1 MKLHDPIFD
10 QYDSIVKRNQA
21 SDIVRI
27 LALVIIL
34 ISFSWPECQAQN
46 RVARAEYDYYALAIT
61 SVLNSAREASKL
73 PDVPERV
80 TLLIYAAKILAPSR
94 RDDAKQLLDLALDHL
109 NKWSSADKAGRYQRH
124 VAATL
129 RNEVMAVYAQVDPE
143 KAIALQKEFRAAA
156 KSSAT
161 DSSSKDWFTQ
171 LRDQDAIADQ
181 AVKIALSLVDTDPE
195 KASRLVIQSL
205 QGGIISDVVFE
216 LYEYLTQSGNRAVL
230 DKLEISIGQALA
242 EQAILDPYSLAHAAS
257 LVLADKSMPSAARNA
272 FIFFLMHSVQVWSDR
287 VTDSNGSDRLDA
299 SYINLVFVIVSINVR
314 PVIVQYAPDQLVT
327 FDRALNQVAPLVPAE
342 QRLKLEAF
350 QPETFSEPRDILND
364 ILKDPSPAKRDLRLV
379 GLISSL
385 LGNESADLEKNLD
398 LISDAISAFSDTDVK
413 AAYTDRLTITRL
425 DALVKQ
431 KKFLDAQQLAGS
443 IPSEET
449 RAWALLALST
459 VAAKEDRVLGFE
471 LISNALK
478 ALDKASPSP
487 HKVQL
492 ALMATAMLA
501 KTDPQR
507 AFDIFAIASR
517 YANSSP
523 AKVDPPKKPAV
534 AFGLE
539 VKIAEA
545 QTRLGIF
552 PESLGELKIDSSL
565 SALATA
571 DWFRADSIANE
582 IREPSLRI
590 QLKLQFA
597 DAVLVEQSKLRKKA
611 SSKPSVTN

>member
-1 MKLHDPIFD
+1 MIQSWSRTTSYSK
-10 QYDSIVKRNQA
+10 
-21 SDIVRI
+21 I
-27 LALVIIL
+27 LALVAIL
-34 ISFSWPECQAQN
+34 VSVGYCWRVPQGEAQTKMD
-46 RVARAEYDYYALAIT
+46 RAEYDYYALAIT

-73 PDVPERV
+73 PDVPQRV
-80 TLLIYAAKILAPSR
+80 KLLLYAAKILAPSR
-94 RDDAKQLLDLALDHL
+94 RDDAKQLLDLALNDL
-109 NKWSSADKAGRYQRH
+109 NKWGSADKASRYQRQT
-124 VAATL
+124 AATL
-129 RNEVMAVYAQVDPE
+129 RNEVMAVYARVDPE
-143 KAIALQKEFRAAA
+143 KTIALQKEFRESAA

-161 DSSSKDWFTQ
+161 DSSRKDLSTQ
-171 LRDQDAIADQ
+171 FREQDAIADQ

-205 QGGIISDVVFE
+205 QGGIISDVIFE
-216 LYEYLTQSGNRAVL
+216 LYEHLIQSGNRAFL
-230 DKLEISIGQALA
+230 DKLEIAIGQVLA
-242 EQAILDPYSLAHAAS
+242 EKPILDPYSLAHASS
-257 LVLADKSMPSAARNA
+257 LVLADKDMPPAARNA
-272 FIFFLMHSVQVWSDR
+272 FIPFLMHSVQVWSDL
-287 VTDSNGSDRLDA
+287 VTDSSRNGGLDA
-299 SYINLVFVIVSINVR
+299 SYINLVFVIVSLNVR

-327 FDRALNQVAPLVPAE
+327 FNHALDQVAPLIPTE

-350 QPETFSEPRDILND
+350 QPEILSEPRDILND
-364 ILKDPSPAKRDLRLV
+364 ILKDLSPAKRDLRLV
-379 GLISSL
+379 GLISNL
-385 LGNESADLEKNLD
+385 LGNESGNLEKNLD
-398 LISDAISAFSDTDVK
+398 LASDAISAFSDTDVK
-413 AAYTDRLTITRL
+413 SAYTDRLTITRL
-425 DALVKQ
+425 DAFLKQ
-431 KKFLDAQQLAGS
+431 GKFIEAQQLAGS

-459 VAAKEDRVLGFE
+459 VAAKTDRVLGFE

-492 ALMATAMLA
+492 ALMASAMLT
-501 KTDPQR
+501 KNDPQR
-507 AFDIFAIASR
+507 AFDTFATASR

-523 AKVDPPKKPAV
+523 SKVDPPKKPTV

-552 PESLGELKIDSSL
+552 PESLGELKIDPSL
-565 SALATA
+565 SALATT
-571 DWFRADSIANE
+571 DWFRADSIVNE

-611 SSKPSVTN
+611 PVTN